1 MEKKENNS
9 SEKFK
14 IINNNELLLYSDDTT
29 LKNDNNNSQSIS
41 VSNNEE
47 ELLTLDEYYLEC
59 ARFGE
64 LNDLK
69 NAMKDADS
77 KFNVNITDF
86 NGNTALHMSC
96 SNGFL
101 DVVKYLIEEL
111 KVDINP
117 KNKSNSTPLSWAA
130 LNGQK
135 EVVKYFI
142 VSVLLSKLSSKSFSE
157 SIIFWRKLVILLRK
171 VVVK

>member
-9 SEKFK
+9 SENQQNFK
-14 IINNNELLLYSDDTT
+14 LINNKELLLYTDDPT

-47 ELLTLDEYYLEC
+47 ELLTLEEYYLEC

-69 NAMKDADS
+69 KAMKDADS
-77 KFNVNITDF
+77 NFNVNTTDF
-86 NGNTALHMSC
+86 NGNTALHMSS

-111 KVDINP
+111 KSRY
-117 KNKSNSTPLSWAA
+117 KFK
-130 LNGQK
+130 K
-135 EVVKYFI
+135 
-142 VSVLLSKLSSKSFSE
+142 
-157 SIIFWRKLVILLRK
+157 
-171 VVVK
+171 